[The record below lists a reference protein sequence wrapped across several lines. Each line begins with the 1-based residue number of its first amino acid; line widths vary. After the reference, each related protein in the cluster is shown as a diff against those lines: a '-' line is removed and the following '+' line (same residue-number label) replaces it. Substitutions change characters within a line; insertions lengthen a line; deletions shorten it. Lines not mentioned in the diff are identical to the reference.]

1 MKNKIVIT
9 QYWNK
14 IIDDP
19 TAHFGTR
26 VLPEYE
32 IKSQWKIDGTL
43 EDLKKRWGKNSR
55 MTIEPD
61 RITEDLGK
69 YFGIHLYQVITR
81 G

>member
-14 IIDDP
+14 IVDDP
-19 TAHFGTR
+19 IAHFGTR

-32 IKSQWKIDGTL
+32 IKSQCKIDGTL
-43 EDLKKRWGKNSR
+43 ENLKKRWKKNPR

-61 RITEDLGK
+61 RITEDMGK

>member
-1 MKNKIVIT
+1 MILIT

-19 TAHFGTR
+19 SAPFGTR

-32 IKSQWKIDGTL
+32 VKSQCKIDGTL
-43 EDLKKRWGKNSR
+43 EDLKKRWKKNPR
-55 MTIEPD
+55 MTIDPD